1 MKRRPRDTE
10 VSHGRVSRRA
20 LLLGGAQLAF
30 MGALALRMHHLQVDQ
45 AEEFRLLADENR
57 INVRL
62 IPPNRGP
69 VVDRKGRLIA
79 GNEQNYRVTIIR
91 EDAGDVETVLERL
104 AALINLTHEDV
115 EKVKAEVKR
124 LPAFVPVTVADRL
137 SWEEFSRVAVNGP
150 ALPGITPEVG
160 WSRIYPLDEDFSH
173 VVGYVGPVSDHD
185 LTQGYLKEDTDP
197 LLKIPRFLVG
207 KVGVEARLE
216 HDLRGKAGFRRI
228 EVNAVGRV
236 MRELGRQEGQTGATV
251 TLTLDAALQNYVQA
265 RMAGESAAAVMMDC
279 RNGDLLAIGS
289 APGYDPNLF
298 VRGISVADYRR
309 LTEDIYRPLANKAVQ
324 GTYPP
329 GSTFK
334 MVTLLAA
341 LEAGVVRSEE
351 TVYCPGHLERSGR
364 RFHCWK
370 GSGHGSVDA
379 VGSLAY
385 SCDVYY
391 YDIAERVGI
400 DKISE
405 MAKILGL
412 GQKHDL
418 PLSGIAEGLTPTRAW
433 KRQRRGEEWLV
444 GDSLNAGIGQG
455 FILASPLQLA
465 VMTARIASGKMLK
478 PRLIHAINGEVQP
491 YEEAPHL
498 PISEENLR
506 VVRRGMYAVMN
517 NRSATAY
524 SSRIEDENYRMAG
537 KTGTSQVRN
546 ITAAERARGVTSN
559 AQLPWERR
567 DHALF
572 VGYAPSNVPQ
582 VACAAIVEHGGGG
595 GSVTGP
601 IVRDMVLQALFDGEP
616 PLEVYPSSQRG
627 TIRERRKQIK
637 LRTAEEFIVGR
648 DRVAGRGA

>member
-1 MKRRPRDTE
+1 MKRTARDNE
-10 VSHGRVSRRA
+10 VSHGRISRRA
-20 LLLGGAQLAF
+20 LLLGGVQLSF
-30 MGALALRMHHLQVDQ
+30 MGVLALRMRHLQVDQ
-45 AEEFRLLADENR
+45 AEEYRLLADENR

-69 VVDRKGRLIA
+69 VIDRKGRLIA

-91 EDAGDVETVLERL
+91 EDAGDVDQVLERL
-104 AALINLTHEDV
+104 AKLINLTPEDL
-115 EKVKAEVKR
+115 EKVRAEVKR

-137 SWEEFSRVAVNGP
+137 SWEDFSRVAVNGP

-160 WSRIYPLDEDFSH
+160 LSRIYPLDEDFSH
-173 VVGYVGPVSDHD
+173 IVGYVGPVSDFD
-185 LTQGYLKEDTDP
+185 LTRGYLAEDTDP

-207 KVGVEARLE
+207 KVGVEARME
-216 HDLRGKAGFRRI
+216 HQLRGKAGFRRI

-236 MRELGRQEGQTGATV
+236 MRELGRQEGQTGDTI
-251 TLTLDAALQNYVQA
+251 TLTIDAALQNYTQV
-265 RMAGESAAAVMMDC
+265 RLKGESAAAVLMDC

-298 VRGISVADYRR
+298 VRGISVADYRK

-351 TVYCPGHLERSGR
+351 TVYCPGYLERSGR

-379 VGSLAY
+379 AGSLAY

-400 DKISE
+400 DRITA
-405 MAKILGL
+405 MAHVLGL
-412 GQKHDL
+412 GERHDL
-418 PLSGIAEGLTPTRAW
+418 PLSGMAEGLMPTRAW
-433 KRQRRGEEWLV
+433 KRERRGEEWLV

-455 FILASPLQLA
+455 FVLASPLQLA
-465 VMTARIASGKMLK
+465 VMTARIASGKALK

-491 YEEAPHL
+491 YEDAPHL
-498 PISEENLR
+498 PISDENLR
-506 VVRRGMYAVMN
+506 VIRRGMHAVMN
-517 NRSATAY
+517 QRSATAFA
-524 SSRIEDENYRMAG
+524 SRIDNDTYRMAG

-559 AQLPWERR
+559 SQLPWERR

-572 VGYAPSNVPQ
+572 VGYAPANDPSVC
-582 VACAAIVEHGGGG
+582 CASIVEHGGGG
-595 GSVTGP
+595 GSVTAP
-601 IVRDMVLQALFDGEP
+601 IVRDMILQALFDGEP
-616 PLEVYPSSQRG
+616 PIEMYPSSQRG
-627 TIRERRKQIK
+627 TIRERRKQLN
-637 LRTAEEFIVGR
+637 LRAAGDFITGH
-648 DRVAGRGA
+648 DRA